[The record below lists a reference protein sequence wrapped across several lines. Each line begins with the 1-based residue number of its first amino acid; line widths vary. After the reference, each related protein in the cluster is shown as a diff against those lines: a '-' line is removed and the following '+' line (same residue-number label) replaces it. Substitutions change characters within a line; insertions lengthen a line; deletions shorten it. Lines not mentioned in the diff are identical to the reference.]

1 MKRSILSSLV
11 IISSIVAMAGTPAI
25 TVEDWQIGVVNGSEG
40 TLGVSTANA
49 DPKFDEPMVS
59 VTQEGKVGIG
69 TQYPQQDLHIVDGNI
84 LISRTSTKTRAAG
97 SKNGSILFGSETSDQ
112 DGYQYGRWGI
122 EYLDNEKDGY
132 GLNFWKTWEPT
143 SGYFNYALF
152 LQNNGNIG
160 IGTKSPAYKLD
171 VIGTIRARE
180 ILVDLNGVGGADF
193 VFDTD
198 YRLRPLSEVQS
209 FITENK
215 HLPEIQSA
223 QDMQQNGVSVNEL
236 QFQLLQKIEELTLYI
251 IEQDQQIK
259 DLQQKVEQLQ
269 Q

>member
-25 TVEDWQIGVVNGSEG
+25 TVEDWQIGVVNGSDG
-40 TLGVSTANA
+40 TLGVSTTSDN
-49 DPKFDEPMVS
+49 PKFTEPMLS

-143 SGYFNYALF
+143 SGYFKLCTF
-152 LQNNGNIG
+152 LAEQWQYRYRHQVP
-160 IGTKSPAYKLD
+160 SLQ
-171 VIGTIRARE
+171 
-180 ILVDLNGVGGADF
+180 VGCHWYYLCKRNSCGLEWCWWC
-193 VFDTD
+193 
-198 YRLRPLSEVQS
+198 RLCV
-209 FITENK
+209 
-215 HLPEIQSA
+215 
-223 QDMQQNGVSVNEL
+223 
-236 QFQLLQKIEELTLYI
+236 
-251 IEQDQQIK
+251 
-259 DLQQKVEQLQ
+259 
-269 Q
+269 